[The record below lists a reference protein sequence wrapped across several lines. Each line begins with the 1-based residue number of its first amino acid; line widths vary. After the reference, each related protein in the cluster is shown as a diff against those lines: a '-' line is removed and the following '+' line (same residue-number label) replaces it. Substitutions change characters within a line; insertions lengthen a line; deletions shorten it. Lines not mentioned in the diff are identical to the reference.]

1 MMVTASLTE
10 KKVALIPVDLFGDNE
25 PLLPLTK
32 LI

>member
-25 PLLPLTK
+25 PLLLLTN